1 MVLRCP
7 NYPGWSAYCK
17 DVKLAVDCEEQ
28 VSLGFGAGW
37 VGSLG
42 RCRTQEMDK
51 NGYDGF
57 GVNCLALLKFGV

>member
-28 VSLGFGAGW
+28 VSLGFGVWGGGGAWEDIGPKIW
-37 VGSLG
+37 I
-42 RCRTQEMDK
+42 RMDMM
-51 NGYDGF
+51 D
-57 GVNCLALLKFGV
+57 LE